1 MNSVI
6 MGMKKIFQKMGKPL
20 SIEVD
25 SFFEKNQFIN
35 YMKKEGINVY
45 FYKPYEHVKN
55 QLVERVIKTF
65 KELMLKYIYMYG
77 WPRGGSEEM
86 QVNKI
91 LDAVSWYYNHRFHH
105 GIKAIPAL
113 VFHGDDINRQK
124 IIKRDYK
131 LLPIGT
137 IVYREPSKEHEG
149 TYTKNLHRVYDFD
162 PEPFEIINREGIH
175 VGKYEIR
182 SLLTGEKDMRWYKPY
197 ELRVITP
204 KILKKD
210 LMSPLTLDYLQTKYG
225 KKILENVENLIE
237 EL

>member
-1 MNSVI
+1 
-6 MGMKKIFQKMGKPL
+6 
-20 SIEVD
+20 
-25 SFFEKNQFIN
+25 
-35 YMKKEGINVY
+35 
-45 FYKPYEHVKN
+45 VKN
-55 QLVERVIKTF
+55 QLVERAIKTF

-91 LDAVSWYYNHRFHH
+91 LDAVSSYYNHRFHH
-105 GIKAIPAL
+105 RIKAIPAL
-113 VFHGDDINRQK
+113 VLHGDDINRQK

-162 PEPFEIINREGIH
+162 P
-175 VGKYEIR
+175 
-182 SLLTGEKDMRWYKPY
+182 Y

-204 KILKKD
+204 K
-210 LMSPLTLDYLQTKYG
+210 SF
-225 KKILENVENLIE
+225 
-237 EL
+237 